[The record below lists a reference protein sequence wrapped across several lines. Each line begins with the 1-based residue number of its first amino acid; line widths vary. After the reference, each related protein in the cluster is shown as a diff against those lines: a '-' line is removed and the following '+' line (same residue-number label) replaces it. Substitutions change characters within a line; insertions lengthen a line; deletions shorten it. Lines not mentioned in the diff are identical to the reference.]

1 MKTLQQFIHDR
12 QLRRAARKERE
23 LQLRA
28 SELYQLQEYDG
39 DIWLTFNGALI
50 CPEFLLIGNPVTV
63 LQDIRRLYIDRQ
75 KKSLNLPS
83 HTVLSGSAAEN
94 KKNTSISHES
104 Q

>member
-1 MKTLQQFIHDR
+1 MRHHNLWKKTAPV
-12 QLRRAARKERE
+12 AA
-23 LQLRA
+23 LALA
-28 SELYQLQEYDG
+28 SILALGAPFAAFADDDDDDTPLTLIDG
-39 DIWLTFNGALI
+39 
-50 CPEFLLIGNPVTV
+50 
-63 LQDIRRLYIDRQ
+63 YIDRQ